1 MHFLIEV
8 FFFVFSLLTFVHLS
22 GTLPVSFLFSFP
34 LLFRVALCRS
44 PCFLPFFF
52 PLRGVF
58 PSRWSELL
66 PTARKGSGKPS
77 FPELWK
83 WRRTCVVCCSVN
95 YLVWLSVTQLRELPT
110 VASSFL
116 KYKCIGVFFPFSF
129 AALHSTTTTTI
140 RDVALCARRQVF
152 AKKTHLSLS
161 GPEPPFTV
169 AILCAAQLFS
179 FFVWPLRFSRF
190 YLFFFP
196 PFWLDGIV
204 CLLSSA
210 IMHKCIWA
218 PQCCQKGFHHMA

>member
-8 FFFVFSLLTFVHLS
+8 FFCFLSVNVCSSFGYSSGFFSLFFPPS
-22 GTLPVSFLFSFP
+22 FSCCTLPVSLFST
-34 LLFRVALCRS
+34 LF
-44 PCFLPFFF
+44 FL
-52 PLRGVF
+52 LRGVF

-83 WRRTCVVCCSVN
+83 RRRTCVVCCSVN